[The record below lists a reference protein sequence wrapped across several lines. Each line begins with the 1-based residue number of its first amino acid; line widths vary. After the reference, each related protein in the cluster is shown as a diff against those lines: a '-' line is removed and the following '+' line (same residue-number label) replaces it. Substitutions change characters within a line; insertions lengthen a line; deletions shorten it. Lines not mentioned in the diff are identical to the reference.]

1 MRAEINE
8 IENTNTKER
17 INRTNI
23 WLYKINKFD
32 KPLMRLTKKIERI
45 CKLPVPEIKESSLLI
60 LSILRG

>member
-8 IENTNTKER
+8 IKNTNTKER
-17 INRTNI
+17 INKTNI

-45 CKLPVPEIKESSLLI
+45 CKLPIP
-60 LSILRG
+60 